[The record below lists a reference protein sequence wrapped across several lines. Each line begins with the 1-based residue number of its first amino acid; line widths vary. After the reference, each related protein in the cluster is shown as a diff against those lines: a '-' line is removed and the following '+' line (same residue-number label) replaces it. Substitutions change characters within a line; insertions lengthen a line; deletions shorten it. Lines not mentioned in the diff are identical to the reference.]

1 MMSKNGF
8 RDDYFDDISR
18 GRKKP
23 RTKKK
28 KKKKKSFSSC
38 TSSFSKLLFV
48 KKKMMNRES
57 RPSFIRKALFCG
69 SFFLESLLQSKNQNI
84 NTNTNSFFFLV

>member
-28 KKKKKSFSSC
+28 KKKKSFSSF

-57 RPSFIRKALFCG
+57 RPSFIRFSLFCG
-69 SFFLESLLQSKNQNI
+69 SFF
-84 NTNTNSFFFLV
+84 

>member
-28 KKKKKSFSSC
+28 KKKSFSSF

-57 RPSFIRKALFCG
+57 RPSFIRFSLFCG
-69 SFFLESLLQSKNQNI
+69 SFFRESSLSVQKPKQTQTQTLL
-84 NTNTNSFFFLV
+84 FFLL